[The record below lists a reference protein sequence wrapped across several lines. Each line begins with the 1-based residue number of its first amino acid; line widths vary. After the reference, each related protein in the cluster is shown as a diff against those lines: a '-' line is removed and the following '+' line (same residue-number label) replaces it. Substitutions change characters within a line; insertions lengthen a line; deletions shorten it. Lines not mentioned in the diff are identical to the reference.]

1 MEDDKIVELYWARSE
16 DALAE
21 TSSKYGRYCYTIAYN
36 ILANVEDADE
46 SVNDTYMGAWNS
58 MPPQRPTV
66 LSTYLGKLTRR
77 ISINRWYSN
86 TAEKRGGGEVAMSID
101 ELSECLPVS
110 TTVEDEV
117 ESQLLSSVISNYLRS
132 LPDHKRR
139 VFVCRYWYS
148 YSIDEISALFGYSK
162 TKIVNM
168 LSRLRHGLKIWLEK
182 ELLA

>member
-1 MEDDKIVELYWARSE
+1 MEDNKIVELYWARSE
-16 DALAE
+16 DAITE
-21 TSSKYGRYCYTIAYN
+21 TASKYGQYCYTIAYN

-58 MPPQRPTV
+58 MPPQRPAV

-77 ISINRWYSN
+77 ISINRWHSN
-86 TAEKRGGGEVAMSID
+86 TAEKRGGGELAMSID
-101 ELSECLPVS
+101 ELSECLPAN

-117 ESQLLSSVISNYLRS
+117 EIRLLSSIISDFLRS

-148 YSIDEISALFGYSK
+148 YSIAEISELFGYSK
-162 TKIVNM
+162 TKTANM
-168 LSRLRHGLKIWLEK
+168 LSRLRRGLKTWLEE
-182 ELLA
+182 ELST